1 MCQNCFRLKQVWV
14 KSPSRDALLQQHEKV
29 MEEMNLKRSLCSY
42 EPPMASE
49 QEGKRDLNRAA
60 SVATSLEGELL
71 CLQKLTKHQQEM
83 SATMEKTICSLIER
97 QKLSELSNLKQ
108 KLEIAKLKAEV
119 AELEKKNQALLKEKH
134 QLIEVRLD
142 TDS

>member
-14 KSPSRDALLQQHEKV
+14 KSPRDAFLQQRHEKV
-29 MEEMNLKRSLCSY
+29 MEEMSLKQSLCSY
-42 EPPMASE
+42 EPP
-49 QEGKRDLNRAA
+49 KREEKSDLSR
-60 SVATSLEGELL
+60 ATSLEGELL

-83 SATMEKTICSLIER
+83 SATMEKTICSLIEQ
-97 QKLSELSNLKQ
+97 QKLSELSNLEQ

-142 TDS
+142 TDFTN

>member
-14 KSPSRDALLQQHEKV
+14 KSPSRDALLQQHEKA
-29 MEEMNLKRSLCSY
+29 MEEMSLKRSLCSY
-42 EPPMASE
+42 EPPSE

-60 SVATSLEGELL
+60 SAATSLEGELL

-83 SATMEKTICSLIER
+83 SATMEKTICSLIEQ
-97 QKLSELSNLKQ
+97 QKLSELSNLEQ
-108 KLEIAKLKAEV
+108 KLEITKLKAEV
-119 AELEKKNQALLKEKH
+119 AELEEKNRALLKEKH

-142 TDS
+142 TDSTN

>member
-14 KSPSRDALLQQHEKV
+14 KSPSRDALLQQHENV

-42 EPPMASE
+42 EPPSE

-97 QKLSELSNLKQ
+97 QKLSELSNLEQ

-119 AELEKKNQALLKEKH
+119 AELEKKNQTLLKEKH
-134 QLIEVRLD
+134 QLIEV
-142 TDS
+142 